1 MKASV
6 IYSGLLI
13 PAALAVLVA
22 LPTQAQDRSERPARS
37 DEALAVEAE
46 ALLIRG
52 LTLKRLGRHEAALEV
67 LRQAQTRA
75 PDEGAVSAA
84 IADVYSTLGDN
95 ASAVFHARR
104 AFETEPRFAYGLQ
117 LARTLY
123 VSGDASGAERVL
135 TDISRAALT
144 ERQREILHRLA
155 DDPGEMIRDDRAAT
169 PVDSMDVE
177 RRFFTGAPTGSVRD
191 SLLMAARQLLDEGR
205 PAEAGILLSDLLQ
218 EDIRA
223 EDSWQLLARARFESG
238 DPGGAASTIADGL
251 LLFPGSVDLIVT
263 GVRANLALGAVDDAA
278 ALVADVE
285 RLLPELSRED
295 AGKLL
300 VAAGDAASAR
310 GDLDSARSLW
320 EQALE
325 LAPGNSGIHDR
336 LNQ

>member
-6 IYSGLLI
+6 LCSDLLI

-22 LPTQAQDRSERPARS
+22 LPTQAQDRPERPARS

-52 LTLKRLGRHEAALEV
+52 LTLKRLGRYEAALEV
-67 LRQAQTRA
+67 LRQAQARA
-75 PDEGAVSAA
+75 PGEGAVSAA

-104 AFETEPRFAYGLQ
+104 AFETERRFAYGLQ
-117 LARTLY
+117 FARTLY
-123 VSGDASGAERVL
+123 VSGDASSAQRVL
-135 TDISRAALT
+135 TDISRTVLT
-144 ERQREILHRLA
+144 EQQREILERFA
-155 DDPGEMIRDDRAAT
+155 DDPGELIRDDRAAV
-169 PVDSMDVE
+169 PVDSMDAE
-177 RRFFTGAPTGSVRD
+177 RRFFTGAPSGSVRD
-191 SLLMAARQLLDEGR
+191 SLRMAARRLLDDGR
-205 PAEAGILLSDLLQ
+205 PAEAAILLSDLLR
-218 EDIRA
+218 EDVRS
-223 EDSWQLLARARFESG
+223 EDSWRLLARARFESG
-238 DPGGAASTIADGL
+238 DSEGAASTIADGL

-263 GVRANLALGAVDDAA
+263 GVRAHLALGEVDEAA

-285 RLLPELSRED
+285 RLLPELSPED
-295 AGKLL
+295 GGKLL

-320 EQALE
+320 ERALE